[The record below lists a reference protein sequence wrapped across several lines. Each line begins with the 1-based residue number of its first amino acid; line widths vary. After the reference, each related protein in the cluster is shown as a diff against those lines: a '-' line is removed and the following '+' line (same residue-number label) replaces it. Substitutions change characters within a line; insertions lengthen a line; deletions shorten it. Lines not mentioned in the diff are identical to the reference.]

1 MSDYCEMSEQV
12 VQDVDEILEE
22 EEEEMFFIDIDEL
35 QKQGINAGDIQ
46 KLKVSGLCTVKAIQM
61 ISRRNLCKI
70 KGLSEAKVDK
80 IKEAANKI
88 SACGFISATEYL
100 VRRQAVVKVT
110 TGSQELDKLIGGGGI
125 QTMAL
130 TEVYGEFRTGKTQL
144 AHTLCV
150 SCQLPTNMG
159 GGNGK
164 AAYIDTEGTFRP
176 DRIKA
181 IAERFSIDPDTV
193 LDNVIFAR
201 AYNSEHQMDLITE
214 LTARFAE
221 ERGVFRILVV
231 DSIMALFRTDFCGRG
246 ELSERQQKLN
256 TMLSRLL
263 KISEEYN
270 VAVFLTNQVS
280 ADPGAMSFAP
290 DKKPIG
296 GHILAHAS
304 TTRLSLRKGRGEQRI
319 AKIADSPDMPE
330 AEAAYA
336 ITDGGIADSK
346 E

>member
-1 MSDYCEMSEQV
+1 MSEQV
-12 VQDVDEILEE
+12 VQDADEILEE
-22 EEEEMFFIDIDEL
+22 EEEIFFVDIDEL

-46 KLKVSGLCTVKAIQM
+46 NVCFEAIQM
-61 ISRRNLCKI
+61 TTRKNLCKI

-88 SACGFISATEYL
+88 TACGFISATEYFIQ
-100 VRRQAVVKVT
+100 RQQVVKVT
-110 TGSQELDKLIGGGGI
+110 TGSEELDKLIGGGI
-125 QTMAL
+125 QTMAI

-150 SCQLPTNMG
+150 SCQLPVSMG

-164 AAYIDTEGTFRP
+164 AAYVDTEGTFRP

-181 IAERFSIDPDTV
+181 IAERFSIDPETV

-221 ERGVFRILVV
+221 ERGVFRILVMEIITCDEGSDANINQV
-231 DSIMALFRTDFCGRG
+231 IDSIMALFRTDYCGRG

-256 TMLSRLL
+256 IMLSRLL

-330 AEAAYA
+330 AEAGK
-336 ITDGGIADSK
+336 D
-346 E
+346 